1 MTDPKIA
8 AREIIFGEWHDHT
21 TVWKKMRPE
30 HLKLHEQRIAQ
41 ALLSERTT
49 AYKAGMERAAEIAE
63 SDVAFFGDGKLHPL
77 HQREKET
84 AQYIA
89 QAIRTEANK
98 EIK

>member
-1 MTDPKIA
+1 MTDPKIV
-8 AREIIFGEWHDHT
+8 AREIVKKFRENERIHTEEWDET
-21 TVWKKMRPE
+21 RY
-30 HLKLHEQRIAQ
+30 LEQKIAK
-41 ALLSERTT
+41 ALRDERTSS
-49 AYKAGMERAAEIAE
+49 YKAGMERAAEIAE